1 MGKNSL
7 LVYKNVEE
15 VKMQSW
21 KRRLVGSV
29 AIVFVLGLVPL
40 ALALVFSDFIVDF
53 WWFDALGYGLYFWQR
68 LLYRY
73 VVFTLATLLFFTVFF
88 LNFRIASR
96 FLSTTAPADSRFE
109 RLRTRSQMFYFPLS
123 LILGIALALPLFY
136 KWEVALFYIF
146 GPSTGVED
154 PAYGN
159 DISYY
164 LFSLPIYQLLI
175 RELSITF
182 IILLL
187 GFAGL
192 YWSEDRL
199 LSQQGR
205 PLPYGAKVHLSVL
218 ISLIFLIEIGDFIR
232 MCCKNSE

>member
-1 MGKNSL
+1 
-7 LVYKNVEE
+7 
-15 VKMQSW
+15 MQSW
-21 KRRLVGSV
+21 KR
-29 AIVFVLGLVPL
+29 GLVRSVVIILILGIVLL
-40 ALALVFSDFIVDF
+40 ALALIFSDFIVDL

-73 VVFTLATLLFFTVFF
+73 LVFTLAILLFFTVFF

-96 FLSTTAPADSRFE
+96 FLSGTAPADSRFK
-109 RLRTRSQMFYFPLS
+109 RLRLGPRMIYFLLP
-123 LILGIALALPLFY
+123 LILGIAVALPLFY
-136 KWEVALFYIF
+136 KWEAALFYIF

-175 RELSITF
+175 REFSIAF

-187 GFAGL
+187 GLAGL
-192 YWSEDRL
+192 YWSEGRL
-199 LSQQGR
+199 LDR
-205 PLPYGAKVHLSVL
+205 KSVV
-218 ISLIFLIEIGDFIR
+218 
-232 MCCKNSE
+232 